1 MLDVRLF
8 DPWRDTMT
16 CAHLKLTRLQVLCAA
31 ACLATVSACAADA
44 GVTQVNPRL
53 ADAGSSGGASGGSGQ
68 RDASVTFIPPI
79 PDAQPWV
86 EPDVGEQVVVRA
98 PQNIESMRID
108 PADLILQVARGQS
121 ATQAFKAF
129 ATLQGITGEVEITD
143 RTIFYVPDNY
153 LVGSFPADGSS
164 LFTTRLPASSAD
176 PPQRGGTVT
185 IQAQAA
191 NNDLPI
197 TTVTTTLTVTIIDS
211 GQAADGSPAATPAI
225 PDDPGSEFTDGNSPT
240 LAPTLVYPNDGVML
254 PPNMRDLEI
263 HFLPASKAGALYE
276 ISLLSPFSEYRFY
289 TRCYADPLK
298 YLKGAC
304 VFDMDPDTVDVIAE
318 SNRGVDPVTLAV
330 RATDE
335 AGNVGKSASISV
347 QFAGDR
353 VDGAIYYWTTTS
365 TATQQPSIMR
375 FDFGSQSALA
385 AVLQPSDLPD
395 DGGNA
400 HANTTCVGCHAL
412 SRDGKRMV
420 ASKGAS
426 YAGYLVYIADLSLP
440 KTAANWLTVDG
451 RSSGTAAANRVMNA
465 SFNPDGT
472 QFVADAPG
480 GDSLGVN
487 NLSLNDGV
495 TGVRQSTLNLGF
507 PVSYPDWSPD
517 GQTIAVTHIYGNSGT
532 IIQFQEGGISV
543 IQQSATGWIPS
554 PAEVVVVPHTTGKSR
569 YTPNFVPDSS
579 FLLYSEAIRQTGD
592 SDSLVD
598 SYSDPSAT
606 IWAVQPQANA
616 TPVLLAKANT
626 PGVADKLTLA
636 DGRSS
641 LVVQRISSGMLMD
654 TFPRSAPFEAK
665 QNGHKLFWFTSASQ
679 RRAGLRLYKPNP
691 SVVGDEP
698 TQLLLWMFALDADQV
713 LAGKD
718 GSYPGFFLP
727 FQDMTTSNHMASWT
741 QEYVSPNPPPQP
753 PIVPTIP
760 PPLTITPPIPVPV
773 TRL

>member
-1 MLDVRLF
+1 MLDARLF
-8 DPWRDTMT
+8 DPRRDTMT

-53 ADAGSSGGASGGSGQ
+53 ADAGSSGGASGASGQ

-86 EPDVGEQVVVRA
+86 EPDVGEIVVVRA

-108 PADLILQVARGQS
+108 PADLTLQVARGQS
-121 ATQAFKAF
+121 ATQAFKAY

-164 LFTTRLPASSAD
+164 LFTTRLPASATD
-176 PPQRGGTVT
+176 PPQRGGKVT

-254 PPNMRDLEI
+254 PPNMRNLEV

-276 ISLLSPFSEYRFY
+276 ISLLSPYSEYRFY

-298 YLKGAC
+298 YLKGSC
-304 VFDMDPDTVDVIAE
+304 VFEMDPDTVDVIAE
-318 SNRGVDPVTLAV
+318 SNRGIDPVTLAV
-330 RATDE
+330 RATDG

-347 QFAGDR
+347 QFASDR
-353 VDGAIYYWTTTS
+353 VDGAIYYWTTS
-365 TATQQPSIMR
+365 DPAPRIMR
-375 FDFGSQSALA
+375 FDFASQSALEVA
-385 AVLQPSDLPD
+385 IQPSDLPGD
-395 DGGNA
+395 DGTP
-400 HANTTCVGCHAL
+400 HAGTRCVGCHAL
-412 SRDGKRMV
+412 SRDGTKMV
-420 ASKGAS
+420 ASTGS
-426 YAGYLVYIADLSLP
+426 SWEGNLVYINDLSKP
-440 KTAANWLTVDG
+440 KTAADWLTVDG
-451 RSSGTAAANRVMNA
+451 RGTGPASQNKILTA

-472 QFVADAPG
+472 QFVADAPI
-480 GDSLGVN
+480 GDGSLGQN
-487 NLSLNDGV
+487 KLAFHDGV
-495 TGVRQSTLNLGF
+495 TGLRQSSLDVGF
-507 PVSYPDWSPD
+507 PVSFPDWSPD
-517 GQTIAVTHIYGNSGT
+517 GQTIAVTHIYGQNSST
-532 IIQFQEGGISV
+532 IEFTEGGISV
-543 IQQSATGWIPS
+543 IRRAATGWN
-554 PAEVVVVPHTTGKSR
+554 PAEEVVGHTALKNR
-569 YTPNFVPDSS
+569 YTPTFVPDSS
-579 FLLYSEAIRQTGD
+579 LLIYSEATQQTGD
-592 SDSLVD
+592 SNLLVNA
-598 SYSDPSAT
+598 YSDPSAT
-606 IWAVQPQANA
+606 VWAVQPQAKA
-616 TPVLLAKANT
+616 TPVLLARANAT
-626 PGVADKLTLA
+626 GVADKLTLA

-641 LVVQRISSGMLMD
+641 LVVQRISSGMLMN
-654 TFPRSAPFEAK
+654 TYPRAAPFK
-665 QNGHKLFWFTSASQ
+665 TTQNGHKLFWFTVASQ
-679 RRAGLRLYKPNP
+679 RRAGVRLYTAKT

-698 TQLLLWMFALDADQV
+698 TQVLLWMFALDADQV

-741 QEYVSPNPPPQP
+741 QKYVSPNPPPEP
-753 PIVPTIP
+753 PNVPTIP
-760 PPLTITPPIPVPV
+760 PPLTITPPTPIPI

>member
-1 MLDVRLF
+1 
-8 DPWRDTMT
+8 MT
-16 CAHLKLTRLQVLCAA
+16 CAFWKSTRSRILCAA
-31 ACLATVSACAADA
+31 TCVATASACTNLATVSPIQPPGPDGGQIITPIDQDA
-44 GVTQVNPRL
+44 GVGEHYVLAALEAGQVPIYKYD
-53 ADAGSSGGASGGSGQ
+53 ADPN
-68 RDASVTFIPPI
+68 SVG
-79 PDAQPWV
+79 V
-86 EPDVGEQVVVRA
+86 
-98 PQNIESMRID
+98 PQDIATMRID
-108 PADLILQVARGQS
+108 PADSVLVVQRGQS
-121 ATQAFKAF
+121 ATVSFRAF
-129 ATLQGITGEVEITD
+129 ATMQAGGGEVEITD
-143 RTIFYVPDNY
+143 RTVFYVPDNY
-153 LVGSFPADGSS
+153 LVGEFPADGSS
-164 LFTTRLPASSAD
+164 LFTTRLPTSSAD
-176 PPQRGGTVT
+176 PPQRGGKVT
-185 IQAQAA
+185 IQAMAA
-191 NNDLPI
+191 STDNPI
-197 TTVTTTLTVTIIDS
+197 TTVTTTLTVKIVDS
-211 GQAADGSPAATPAI
+211 GSAAAGSLGATPAI
-225 PDDPGSEFTDGNSPT
+225 PSDPGPEFTGTDSAT
-240 LAPTLVYPNDGVML
+240 LGPKLVYPNDGVLL
-254 PPNMRDLEI
+254 PPNMQQMEV
-263 HFLPASKAGALYE
+263 HFQPGSKTGELYE
-276 ISLLSPFSEYRFY
+276 ISLLSDYSEYRYY
-289 TRCYADPLK
+289 TRCYADPTKFL
-298 YLKGAC
+298 LGAC
-304 VFDMDPDTVDVIAE
+304 AFEIDADTVNIIAE
-318 SNRGVDPVTLAV
+318 SNGGTDPLTLTVRG
-330 RATDE
+330 TDE
-335 AGNVGKSASISV
+335 KGDVGSSASISV
-347 QFAGDR
+347 QFAADR

-365 TATQQPSIMR
+365 TAAQQPSIMR

-472 QFVADAPG
+472 QFVADAPA
-480 GDSLGVN
+480 GDSLGLN

-517 GQTIAVTHIYGNSGT
+517 GQSIAVTHIYGNSGT

-579 FLLYSEAIRQTGD
+579 FLLYSEATRQTSD
-592 SDSLVD
+592 SDALVD

-606 IWAVQPQANA
+606 VWAVQPQANA

-641 LVVQRISSGMLMD
+641 LVVQRISSGLLMD
-654 TFPRSAPFEAK
+654 TFPRAAPFEAK

-713 LAGKD
+713 MAGKD

-727 FQDMTTSNHMASWT
+727 FQDMTTSNHMAAWT
-741 QEYVSPNPPPQP
+741 QKYISDNPPPP
-753 PIVPTIP
+753 PPTP
-760 PPLTITPPIPVPV
+760 PPLPPLTAIPPVPPPQQQ
-773 TRL
+773 

>member
-1 MLDVRLF
+1 
-8 DPWRDTMT
+8 MT
-16 CAHLKLTRLQVLCAA
+16 CAFWKSTGSRILCAA
-31 ACLATVSACAADA
+31 AYVATASACTNLATVSPIQPPGPDGGQILTPIDQDA
-44 GVTQVNPRL
+44 GLAEHYVLTALEAGQVPVYKYD
-53 ADAGSSGGASGGSGQ
+53 ADP
-68 RDASVTFIPPI
+68 DSVG
-79 PDAQPWV
+79 V
-86 EPDVGEQVVVRA
+86 
-98 PQNIESMRID
+98 PQDIATMRID
-108 PADLILQVARGQS
+108 PADSVLVVQRGQS
-121 ATQAFKAF
+121 ATVSFRAF
-129 ATLQGITGEVEITD
+129 ATMQAGGGEVEITD
-143 RTIFYVPDNY
+143 RTVFYVPDNY
-153 LVGSFPADGSS
+153 LVGEFPADGSS
-164 LFTTRLPASSAD
+164 LFTTRLPTSSAD
-176 PPQRGGTVT
+176 PPQRGGKVT
-185 IQAQAA
+185 IQAMAA
-191 NNDLPI
+191 STDNPI
-197 TTVTTTLTVTIIDS
+197 TTVTTTLTVKIVDS
-211 GQAADGSPAATPAI
+211 GSAAAGSLGATPAI
-225 PDDPGSEFTDGNSPT
+225 PSDPGPEFTGTNSAT
-240 LAPTLVYPNDGVML
+240 LAPKLVYPNDGVLL
-254 PPNMRDLEI
+254 PPNMQQMEV
-263 HFLPASKAGALYE
+263 HFQPGSKTGELYE
-276 ISLLSPFSEYRFY
+276 ISLLSDYSEYRYY
-289 TRCYADPLK
+289 TRCYADPAKFLLGSCA
-298 YLKGAC
+298 YEIDA
-304 VFDMDPDTVDVIAE
+304 DTVNVIAE
-318 SNRGVDPVTLAV
+318 SNSGTDPLTLTVRG
-330 RATDE
+330 TDE
-335 AGNVGKSASISV
+335 NGNVGSSASISV

-365 TATQQPSIMR
+365 NTTQQPSIMR

-472 QFVADAPG
+472 QFVADAPA

-517 GQTIAVTHIYGNSGT
+517 GQSIAVTHIYGNSGT

-592 SDSLVD
+592 SDALVD

-606 IWAVQPQANA
+606 VWAVQPQANA

-654 TFPRSAPFEAK
+654 TFPRAAPFEGK

-713 LAGKD
+713 MAGQD

-727 FQDMTTSNHMASWT
+727 FQDMTTSNHMAAWT
-741 QEYVSPNPPPQP
+741 QKYVSDNPPPP
-753 PIVPTIP
+753 PPTP
-760 PPLTITPPIPVPV
+760 PPLPPLTAIPPVPPPQQQ
-773 TRL
+773 

>member
-1 MLDVRLF
+1 M
-8 DPWRDTMT
+8 
-16 CAHLKLTRLQVLCAA
+16 AA
-31 ACLATVSACAADA
+31 S
-44 GVTQVNPRL
+44 
-53 ADAGSSGGASGGSGQ
+53 
-68 RDASVTFIPPI
+68 
-79 PDAQPWV
+79 
-86 EPDVGEQVVVRA
+86 
-98 PQNIESMRID
+98 
-108 PADLILQVARGQS
+108 
-121 ATQAFKAF
+121 
-129 ATLQGITGEVEITD
+129 TD
-143 RTIFYVPDNY
+143 N
-153 LVGSFPADGSS
+153 
-164 LFTTRLPASSAD
+164 
-176 PPQRGGTVT
+176 
-185 IQAQAA
+185 
-191 NNDLPI
+191 PI
-197 TTVTTTLTVTIIDS
+197 TTVTTTLTVKIVDS
-211 GQAADGSPAATPAI
+211 GSAAAGSLGATPAI
-225 PDDPGSEFTDGNSPT
+225 PSDPGPEFTGTNSAT
-240 LAPTLVYPNDGVML
+240 LAPKLVYPNDGVLL
-254 PPNMRDLEI
+254 PPNMQQMEV
-263 HFLPASKAGALYE
+263 HFQPGSKTGELYE
-276 ISLLSPFSEYRFY
+276 ISLLSDYSEYRYY
-289 TRCYADPLK
+289 TRCYADPAKFLLGSCA
-298 YLKGAC
+298 YEIDA
-304 VFDMDPDTVDVIAE
+304 DTVNVIAE
-318 SNRGVDPVTLAV
+318 SNSGTDPLTLTVRG
-330 RATDE
+330 TDE
-335 AGNVGKSASISV
+335 NGNVGSSASISV

-365 TATQQPSIMR
+365 NTTQQPSIMR

-472 QFVADAPG
+472 QFVADAPA

-517 GQTIAVTHIYGNSGT
+517 GQSIAVTHIYGNSGT

-592 SDSLVD
+592 SDALVD

-606 IWAVQPQANA
+606 VWAVQPQANA

-654 TFPRSAPFEAK
+654 TFPRAAPFEGK

-713 LAGKD
+713 MAGQD

-727 FQDMTTSNHMASWT
+727 FQDMTTSNHMAAWT
-741 QEYVSPNPPPQP
+741 QKYVSDNPPPP
-753 PIVPTIP
+753 PPTP
-760 PPLTITPPIPVPV
+760 PPLPPLTAIPPVPPPQQQ
-773 TRL
+773 